1 MGKYSLSEI
10 KTIILTNPNKDLVH
24 KGQKT
29 ASKLTMH
36 LFGKGLKDQMKR
48 EDYFE
53 NADVYKARTEKPI
66 SNRDMFAR
74 LLQQEDMIFTARGG
88 SSRFGMGDAQEKEM
102 NAMLSN
108 VRYNLSLRNWIK
120 NFALPAYRSDPM
132 GLIFMEVEQLLDV
145 DGMNTVMPAP
155 KCYPTYKSSQSI
167 FDYLP
172 NGRELEYVCFSMTI
186 KDVLQYGIQDNDFQ
200 VSQDNQNKPPSE
212 KLTNYYRFV
221 DDEKDII
228 VKKDNDTVIIATN
241 TKQKNPI
248 PNPWEKV
255 PAYIVS
261 DLIQF
266 DDPMCFTSPVGFVVE
281 LADAYLYDRSIR
293 DLQKKYHGFA
303 KAIEPL
309 LKCPTCEGTGLAKG
323 AACPDCTPIGQDKGI
338 GYKLK
343 TKVSDVAKFPLEI
356 LENANFDFRKIFGYV
371 APDIAT
377 WNKQDASLEDLE
389 NIIYRTY
396 WGTEM
401 EHKTSGARM
410 SSSGGTVSADNTQE
424 TATKTLSN
432 LQPKYARLNVTADW
446 AERIENLI
454 ADLIGEFWMAEGY
467 KEAQITYGRNWI
479 LETPNDLIQQY
490 YDMRKN
496 GAPDFM
502 LDEAMERYLRCLY
515 QNNPTQLAKYLKLL
529 EVEPFP
535 HIDAKNCLPPNA
547 SPTSG
552 MMVIPVDDDYY
563 AKIYFGEW
571 YNTLQD
577 MYIIKTKADQLK
589 KDLAAFV
596 EAKEIEEPEGQ
607 GAAGEGNDPLK
618 QLQDQL
624 AAAKTPEEKQAIQSK
639 IDMLQNA

>member
-1 MGKYSLSEI
+1 MGKYSISEI
-10 KTIILTNPNKDLVH
+10 KAIILTNPNKDLVH
-24 KGQKT
+24 KGQQ
-29 ASKLTMH
+29 AAAKLTMH
-36 LFGKGLKDQMKR
+36 LYGKGLKDSMKR

-53 NADVYKARTEKPI
+53 NADVYKARSEKPV
-66 SNRDMFAR
+66 SNRDIFAR
-74 LLQQEDMIFTARGG
+74 LLQQEDMVFTARGG
-88 SSRFGMGDAQEKEM
+88 SSRFGLSDAQEKQM
-102 NAMLSN
+102 NALLSN

-120 NFALPAYRSDPM
+120 NFALPAYRTDPM
-132 GLIFMEVEQLLDV
+132 GLIFMEVEQMLEI
-145 DGMNTVMPAP
+145 GANGAITTP

-167 FDYLP
+167 FDYQT
-172 NGRELEYVCFSMTI
+172 NGRDLEYVCFTLTI
-186 KDVLQYGIQDNDFQ
+186 KEVLALGITDKDFE
-200 VSQDNQNKPPSE
+200 VSQDNQNKTQSE
-212 KLTNYYRFV
+212 KITNYFRFV

-228 VKKDNDTVIIATN
+228 VKKQDTTVIIATN
-241 TKQKNPI
+241 VKKNPI
-248 PNPWEKV
+248 PNPWGKT

-261 DLIQF
+261 DLMQF
-266 DDPMCFTSPVGFVVE
+266 DDPQCFTSPVGFVIE
-281 LADAYLYDRSIR
+281 LADCFLYDRSIR

-389 NIIYRTY
+389 RIIYRTY

-401 EHKTSGARM
+401 ESKTSGAKM
-410 SSSGGTVSADNTQE
+410 SSSGGSVSTDNTQE

-446 AERIENLI
+446 AERLENLI
-454 ADLIGEFWMAEGY
+454 ADFIGQYWLGESF

-502 LDEAMERYLRCLY
+502 LDEALERYLRCLY
-515 QNNPTQLAKYLKLL
+515 QNNPTQLAKYMKLL

-535 HIDAKNCLPPNA
+535 HVDAKNCLPPGA
-547 SPTSG
+547 TPTNG
-552 MMVIPVDDDYY
+552 MMVIPSDDDYL

-577 MYIIKTKADQLK
+577 MYIIKTKPDQLK
-589 KDLAAFV
+589 KDLAAYV
-596 EAKEIEEPEGQ
+596 EAKEIEEPEPVVPPTG
-607 GAAGEGNDPLK
+607 GPNNDALK

-624 AAAKTPEEKQAIQSK
+624 AAAKTTQEKQAIQSK
-639 IDMLQNA
+639 IDALQNV

>member
-1 MGKYSLSEI
+1 MAKYSISEI
-10 KTIILTNPNKDLVH
+10 QSIILNNPNKDLVN
-24 KGQKT
+24 KAQKT
-29 ASKLTMH
+29 AKKLTMH
-36 LFGKGLKDQMKR
+36 LMGTGLAENMKR

-53 NADVYKARTEKPI
+53 NADVYKARTEKPV
-66 SNRDMFAR
+66 SNRDIFAR
-74 LLQQEDMIFTARGG
+74 LLQQEDMVFTARGG
-88 SSRFGMGDAQEKEM
+88 SSRFGLSESQEKQM
-102 NAMLSN
+102 NALLSN
-108 VRYNLSLRNWIK
+108 VRYNLSLRNWIR
-120 NFALPAYRSDPM
+120 NFALQAYRCDPM
-132 GLIFMEVEQLLDV
+132 GLIFMEIEQLLEL
-145 DGMNTVMPAP
+145 DGKPIEAP
-155 KCYPTYKSSQSI
+155 KCYPTYKSINSV
-167 FDYLP
+167 FDYQP
-172 NGRELEYVCFSMTI
+172 NGRDLDYVCFHLTV
-186 KDVLQYGIQDNDFQ
+186 KDLTQYGIQDKDFQ
-200 VSQDNQNKPPSE
+200 TDQENQNKAAQDRN
-212 KLTNYYRFV
+212 TNYYRFV

-228 VKKDNDTVIIATN
+228 VKLQDKNVVIATN

-248 PNPWEKV
+248 PNPWGKV

-266 DDPMCFTSPVGFVVE
+266 DDPQCFASPIGFVVE
-281 LADAYLYDRSIR
+281 LADCFLYDRSIR

-371 APDIAT
+371 APEINT

-389 NIIYRTY
+389 RIIYRTY
-396 WGTEM
+396 WGTEPEM
-401 EHKTSGARM
+401 KTGGAGMR
-410 SSSGGTVSADNTQE
+410 SSGGSVSADNSQE

-446 AERIENLI
+446 AERMENMI
-454 ADLIGEFWMAEGY
+454 ADFIGKFWMPETF
-467 KEAQITYGRNWI
+467 KESQITYGRNWI

-496 GAPDFM
+496 GAPDFL

-515 QNNPTQLAKYLKLL
+515 QNNPRQLAMYLKLL

-535 HIDAKNCLPPNA
+535 HIDAKNCLPPGSN
-547 SPTSG
+547 PMTG
-552 MMVIPVDDDYY
+552 MMVIPSQDDYL
-563 AKIYFGEW
+563 AKVYFGEW

-577 MYIIKTKADQLK
+577 MYLIRTKTAQLK
-589 KDLAAFV
+589 AELKKYC
-596 EAKEIEEPEGQ
+596 EAKELPDD
-607 GAAGEGNDPLK
+607 GEGAPPPNNDQLQ

-624 AAAKTPEEKQAIQSK
+624 KAAKTPEEKQAIQAK
-639 IDMLQNA
+639 IKALQTA